1 MEKERKREQV
11 ELYKQK
17 KREKT
22 LRLVKEDGGR
32 KKDFINATREENI
45 SDRE

>member
-11 ELYKQK
+11 ELNKQ

-22 LRLVKEDGGR
+22 LRDVKEDGGR
-32 KKDFINATREENI
+32 KKDFINATREEKYF
-45 SDRE
+45 